1 VVEARRARRSY
12 EESHPNRLMSGYLW
26 KYYLQDDVVNFRHV
40 LESATYNSRSSGAQK
55 SHAGTQGNAVGLGIG
70 SPGSLGSSPSWTVKG
85 KRHDASPAPPSSG
98 GIVLSRADINFRDAY
113 GRTLLH
119 LAASSSSDTA
129 FEFATALLEHPF
141 LDLYLQDTENSW
153 TALHRAFYAGNI
165 SIAQAILARDSQ
177 DMLGK
182 GALHHSGGLIR
193 IKDKEGNSPFDLL
206 EMTLDDTV
214 GLKPNAMLGD
224 SDHDDDSALG
234 DSVNLDADTAARS
247 HSIPHINIDGDEVFT
262 FGSNKNVTLG
272 FGDED
277 DRQFP
282 ERVALRRPEHLY
294 RRFYR
299 EHLESHSSTTLDS
312 SATDTSQSGIW
323 SLAELPAVIL
333 NRPIRILGTQMSKLH
348 SAILTTD
355 PESNLYIC
363 GHGSGGRIGAG
374 DETTRYHFVC
384 IEGGALAHK
393 KVVNVALGQNHTLAL
408 SAEGEIF
415 SWGGNSFGQL
425 GYALPK
431 ASGKDEPLQLLPRQI
446 FGPIKRE
453 TVIGIAASRLHSVA
467 HTSSSLYTFGKNEG
481 QLGIVDSDARSLE
494 IQDTPRKVAASQFS
508 VSIASVSAIDRATTC
523 LLENHEVWVFANYG
537 YAKLQFP
544 LEGFANYFIRPGVLA
559 TGNNRS
565 PNVICKIVGG
575 GDTICALSSHGEIF
589 TVAVTQPT
597 AAPQSSTASTTNPN
611 KIKGALSQPQRVW
624 SNKKSHMAARDVDVD
639 QNGSII
645 LVTHAGGV
653 WRRVKRAKIKDASAA
668 GTGEYKP
675 KDYKFSRISG
685 LTRVSAVRASG
696 FGAYAAVREDCTK
709 ARDGID
715 ISPRKLWAHM
725 LPLMPLR
732 LPSSSLDSLHGTSW
746 FEEMS
751 QFLLDS
757 KDLDKDITQL
767 IQWEPRD
774 GSPYDMILRLP
785 VSEVDIPI
793 HTFILAARS
802 KVIRHAVE
810 KFTDVGTFTI
820 PDLLSIRQ
828 RENGVFVMDFQGI
841 DTYALVNLVLYL
853 YAERLI
859 NFAHITPKDKR
870 LNYRYKQTR
879 LELLKLAT
887 KLELSPLESAVK
899 RFAEVPRTLDQEMER
914 AIQDPIF
921 FDRGDIIVRLADDEV
936 RVHGALV
943 CQRCP
948 FFKGLFQG
956 RAGGQWLS
964 ERRQGLDKQNGAVRV
979 DLAHVESHVFD
990 KVLRHIY
997 ADTGPE
1003 LFDDIIADNLDEF
1016 LDEIVEILGV
1026 ANELMLDRLSE
1037 ICQNVIGKY
1046 GICQSPDSAN

>member
-1 VVEARRARRSY
+1 
-12 EESHPNRLMSGYLW
+12 MSGYLW
-26 KYYLQDDVVNFRHV
+26 KYYLQDDVANFRHV
-40 LESATYNSRSSGAQK
+40 LESATYNSRSSGAHK
-55 SHAGTQGNAVGLGIG
+55 SHVGTQSNVIGLGIG
-70 SPGSLGSSPSWTVKG
+70 SPGSLGTSPSMTVKG
-85 KRHDASPAPPSSG
+85 KRHEAWPAAASST
-98 GIVLSRADINFRDAY
+98 GITLSRADINFRDGY

-141 LDLYLQDTENSW
+141 LDLYLQDTESGW

-177 DMLGK
+177 DALGK
-182 GALHHSGGLIR
+182 GAFHHPGGLIK
-193 IKDKEGNSPFDLL
+193 IKDKEGNGPFDLL

-214 GLKPNAMLGD
+214 GLKPNAMLCG
-224 SDHDDDSALG
+224 SDGDDDSALG
-234 DSVNLDADTAARS
+234 DSVNLDGDTS
-247 HSIPHINIDGDEVFT
+247 TKHHSIPYLNIDGDEIFT

-282 ERVALRRPEHLY
+282 ERVVLRRPEHLY
-294 RRFYR
+294 HRFHR
-299 EHLESHSSTTLDS
+299 EYLESRPSFMLDS
-312 SATDTSQSGIW
+312 STNDVSQSEIW
-323 SLAELPAVIL
+323 SLAELPAAIL
-333 NRPIRILGTQMSKLH
+333 NKPIRIQDTQMSKLH

-363 GHGSGGRIGAG
+363 GYGLGGRIGAG

-393 KVVNVALGQNHTLAL
+393 KVVNVSLGQNHTLAL
-408 SAEGEIF
+408 STEGEIF
-415 SWGGNSFGQL
+415 SWGSNSFGQL

-431 ASGKDEPLQLLPRQI
+431 VSGKDEPVQLLPRQI
-446 FGPIKRE
+446 FGPMKRE
-453 TVIGIAASRLHSVA
+453 IVIGIAASRLHSVA

-494 IQDTPRKVAASQFS
+494 IQDTPRKVAASLFS
-508 VSIASVSAIDRATTC
+508 VPIASVSAIDQATIC
-523 LLENHEVWVFANYG
+523 LLESHEVWVFANYG
-537 YAKLQFP
+537 YAKIQFP
-544 LEGFANYFIRPGVLA
+544 LEGFTNYFIRSSLLA
-559 TGNNRS
+559 TDDDRS
-565 PNVICKIVGG
+565 PNVVCKIVGG

-589 TVAVTQPT
+589 TVAVSQPT
-597 AAPQSSTASTTNPN
+597 MALQSSTASTTNPS
-611 KIKGALSQPQRVW
+611 KIKSALSQPQRVW

-709 ARDGID
+709 TRNGID
-715 ISPRKLWAHM
+715 IAPRKLWADIQ
-725 LPLMPLR
+725 PLMPLR
-732 LPSSSLDSLHGTSW
+732 LPNSPQDSSQGTFW
-746 FEEMS
+746 FADMT

-757 KDLDKDITQL
+757 KDLDQDIAQL
-767 IQWEPRD
+767 LQKEPRD
-774 GSPYDMILRLP
+774 GLPYDMLLRLP
-785 VSEVDIPI
+785 MSEVEIPI

-802 KVIRHAVE
+802 KVIRYAIE
-810 KFTDVGTFTI
+810 DVVNMGTFTI

-828 RENGVFVMDFQGI
+828 AESGVFVIDFQGI

-859 NFAHITPKDKR
+859 NFTHITPKDKR

-879 LELLKLAT
+879 VELLKLAT
-887 KLELSPLESAVK
+887 KLELSFVELAVK
-899 RFAEVPRTLDQEMER
+899 RFAEVPRTLDREMER
-914 AIQDPIF
+914 AVQDPVF
-921 FDRGDIIVRLADDEV
+921 FDSGDIIVRLADDEV

-964 ERRQGLDKQNGAVRV
+964 ERRQGLDKQSDAVRV
-979 DLAHVESHVFD
+979 DLGHVESHVFD
-990 KVLRHIY
+990 KVLQHIY

-1003 LFDDIIADNLDEF
+1003 LFDDVVADNLDEF
-1016 LDEIVEILGV
+1016 LDKIIEVLGV

-1037 ICQNVIGKY
+1037 ICQNIIGKY
-1046 GICQSPDSAN
+1046 GMCSSLDSIH